1 MAAESPTF
9 RRQLIR
15 IAAEPRLTVHVEVL
29 PERSIPGARAVTRL
43 VRRDGMLTARIEV
56 SALDDVVEL
65 IAHEIEH
72 VIEQIDGVDL
82 ATYAGLPGTGVH
94 TVAAGGIAFETVRAS
109 RIGENVAREVRASR
123 RRGL

>member
-94 TVAAGGIAFETVRAS
+94 TVGAGGIAFETVRAS